1 MPEFSPLLVRY
12 AARACL
18 LWACLVGVC
27 VLWASPPAA
36 ADPGRLKQRSLLDW
50 QANKQQTETGLPG
63 FQDVSVH
70 DPSVIEVD
78 GVWYIFGSHLAAAK
92 TTDLRHWQSVAD
104 GVTDNNPLFANVIE
118 ELEEIFVW
126 SGAYGLWANDVIRLD
141 DGRFYMYPNLSQS
154 DAPRASLALA
164 IADAVEG
171 PYEYQGIFLQSG
183 MWDQISED
191 GVNVY
196 DPQIHP
202 NTIDPDAFFDREGKF
217 WMVYGSYSGGI
228 FILEMDPATGLPYPD
243 QGYGKHLMGGNHSR
257 IEGPYV
263 LYSPHS
269 GYYYLFV
276 TFGGLAANGGYN
288 VRVAR
293 SVNPDGPY
301 YDALGVDMA
310 DVKSNPNLPLFDD
323 ASIEPYGQKLMG
335 NHQWVRQAGEPGSG
349 QGTGYVSP
357 GHNSAFYDADSG
369 RYFIVFHTR
378 FPGQGE
384 YHEVRVHELFIT
396 ADGWPVIA
404 PHRWVPYHFVPLD
417 DLPFSAGTRPWFM
430 ERCRHKDYCWNVET
444 IGLEE
449 TPGEYKLVNH
459 EKDISSDIKMSV
471 RVTLRP
477 NGTVA
482 GAWSGEWQR
491 AWGNRITV
499 ELDGAGRFEG
509 VMSRGWNETSQQF
522 VVTFSAQSAEGI
534 SLWASKLAQ

>member
-1 MPEFSPLLVRY
+1 
-12 AARACL
+12 
-18 LWACLVGVC
+18 
-27 VLWASPPAA
+27 
-36 ADPGRLKQRSLLDW
+36 
-50 QANKQQTETGLPG
+50 
-63 FQDVSVH
+63 
-70 DPSVIEVD
+70 
-78 GVWYIFGSHLAAAK
+78 
-92 TTDLRHWQSVAD
+92 
-104 GVTDNNPLFANVIE
+104 
-118 ELEEIFVW
+118 
-126 SGAYGLWANDVIRLD
+126 
-141 DGRFYMYPNLSQS
+141 
-154 DAPRASLALA
+154 
-164 IADAVEG
+164 
-171 PYEYQGIFLQSG
+171 
-183 MWDQISED
+183 
-191 GVNVY
+191 
-196 DPQIHP
+196 
-202 NTIDPDAFFDREGKF
+202 
-217 WMVYGSYSGGI
+217 
-228 FILEMDPATGLPYPD
+228 
-243 QGYGKHLMGGNHSR
+243 
-257 IEGPYV
+257 V

-384 YHEVRVHELFIT
+384 YHEVRVHELFIN
-396 ADGWPVIA
+396 ANGWPVIA